1 MGTSPTNIPN
11 SFIFNH
17 ITPTINSDWWF
28 NGTTAT
34 TNAEISDYRIKN
46 NIQDIS
52 NGIDKLM
59 LINPKEYYL
68 CDEKDYH
75 KKYGIIAQ
83 DIYKIPELNHL
94 VYKDED
100 YIANVYSF
108 AFYNNSNGIYII
120 SSLNPIIDLI
130 DINDELKILLD
141 NNFNK
146 EIIIEDLTY
155 HNRYKKRFVKVKSII
170 DEYSFEIFDDI
181 ELNEDEKIRL
191 FIYGKKINDFHK
203 LDYNSLYTLNIKAN
217 QEIYE
222 FINNTYKTLDNLTT
236 RIKNLENKLL

>member
-1 MGTSPTNIPN
+1 
-11 SFIFNH
+11 
-17 ITPTINSDWWF
+17 
-28 NGTTAT
+28 
-34 TNAEISDYRIKN
+34 
-46 NIQDIS
+46 
-52 NGIDKLM
+52 M

-83 DIYKIPELNHL
+83 DIYQIPELNHL

-120 SSLNPIIDLI
+120 SSLNPIINLI